1 MKRRR
6 DTQSGAG
13 NAKKRVTHAT
23 FTKWQRDLD
32 RDCQTMTWL
41 DCETMTES
49 GKKVVEKLKC
59 KVCTEFVDKIRGRKN
74 FSDKWICGADSVRT
88 SNVRDHAHND
98 QHTHALSLLK
108 KQRAQAS
115 GLGQHR
121 MLPSRRPSIRYRKT
135 RERLKVKFDIAYFI
149 ATEKFAFTKYPKIC
163 ELEARHGVHV
173 GTIYRSDMAGKDF
186 VHYIAEAKRKDLL
199 QTLAKAN
206 FFSLLMDGST
216 DTGNIDN
223 EILLVVW
230 CDPDGSDEKVH
241 TRMDFLTV
249 SRPQSV
255 TARGLFQVLEG
266 CLQGLGIQEVSPD
279 ECQKLVGVGTDGAAA
294 NIAASGLKGLV
305 EGRLGW
311 VFWMWCMAHRLELA
325 IKDALKGTTFDDINE
340 MLLRLFYLYEKSPK
354 KCREL
359 EDIIADLRDCMC
371 FDDAGVKPVRA
382 SGSRWVAHKLSAM
395 KRVISKFGA
404 YTNHLAALSEDPSV
418 RSADR
423 AKLKGYHK
431 KWIEAKYIL
440 GCALFVDL
448 LSPCSVFSKFMQSDE
463 IDILGALTGLLK
475 TLKEIN
481 KLGSMPLDQWP
492 TYAATMRKITEEDD
506 SKVYQCQELKHFS
519 AAVSLYSAKYGDYAS
534 RVTRCIKSRL
544 SWSDMELMRDIIFM
558 LSTHG
563 WEKALE
569 EDNDMAAIDRLV
581 QRFTIPLQGAAVDT
595 EEVVKEFSEMISYA
609 TQYIA
614 LSVLHYHSVWWRLF
628 HAPCSSEW
636 ANVLVLA
643 QLLFSLPASNGKL
656 ERVFSLLGVIK
667 VNKRSLLS
675 NDTLDDLLLLNS
687 DKIPLDKFDP
697 NPAIDL
703 WWSAKAR
710 RPSQK
715 SRKQYKPR
723 LSDQPS
729 TSEITDPED
738 SEPGDALGDWDDL
751 VQSSGTEDN

>member
-1 MKRRR
+1 
-6 DTQSGAG
+6 
-13 NAKKRVTHAT
+13 
-23 FTKWQRDLD
+23 
-32 RDCQTMTWL
+32 
-41 DCETMTES
+41 
-49 GKKVVEKLKC
+49 
-59 KVCTEFVDKIRGRKN
+59 
-74 FSDKWICGADSVRT
+74 
-88 SNVRDHAHND
+88 
-98 QHTHALSLLK
+98 
-108 KQRAQAS
+108 
-115 GLGQHR
+115 
-121 MLPSRRPSIRYRKT
+121 
-135 RERLKVKFDIAYFI
+135 
-149 ATEKFAFTKYPKIC
+149 
-163 ELEARHGVHV
+163 
-173 GTIYRSDMAGKDF
+173 
-186 VHYIAEAKRKDLL
+186 
-199 QTLAKAN
+199 
-206 FFSLLMDGST
+206 MDGST

-340 MLLRLFYLYEKSPK
+340 MLLRLYYLYEKSPK

-448 LSPCSVFSKFMQSDE
+448 LSPCSVFSKSMQSDE

-703 WWSAKAR
+703 WWSAKTR